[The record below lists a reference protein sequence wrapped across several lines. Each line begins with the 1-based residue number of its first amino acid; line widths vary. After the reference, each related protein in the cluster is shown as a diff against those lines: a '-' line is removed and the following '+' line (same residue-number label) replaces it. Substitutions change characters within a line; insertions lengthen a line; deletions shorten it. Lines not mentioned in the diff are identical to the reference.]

1 MEQRDFGIKVRQL
14 REQKGLLLRQI
25 AAALEVDTA
34 LVSKIERGERK
45 ASKEQIMK
53 IAELLEINPDELLVI
68 WLSFVLLLL
77 RLYGFDLPQ
86 GVSLGLRVSELAP

>member
-1 MEQRDFGIKVRQL
+1 MEQRDLGIKVRQL

-68 WLSFVLLLL
+68 WLSDKIVDMLQEEPLAYKVLKNSEN
-77 RLYGFDLPQ
+77 RLKNK
-86 GVSLGLRVSELAP
+86 

>member
-1 MEQRDFGIKVRQL
+1 MEQRDFGIKIRQL

-45 ASKEQIMK
+45 ASKDQIVK
-53 IAELLEINPDELLVI
+53 LAGLLEINPDELLVL
-68 WLSFVLLLL
+68 WLSDKIVDMLEEEPLAYKALKNSEK
-77 RLYGFDLPQ
+77 RLKNK
-86 GVSLGLRVSELAP
+86 

>member
-53 IAELLEINPDELLVI
+53 IAELLEINPDDLLVI
-68 WLSFVLLLL
+68 WLSDKIVDMLQEEPLAYKVLKNSEN
-77 RLYGFDLPQ
+77 RLKNK
-86 GVSLGLRVSELAP
+86 

>member
-45 ASKEQIMK
+45 ASKEQVMK
-53 IAELLEINPDELLVI
+53 LAELLEINPDELLVI
-68 WLSFVLLLL
+68 WLSDKIVDMLQEEPLAYKVLKNSEK
-77 RLYGFDLPQ
+77 RLKNK
-86 GVSLGLRVSELAP
+86 

>member
-68 WLSFVLLLL
+68 WLSDKIVDMLHEEPLAYKVLKNSEN
-77 RLYGFDLPQ
+77 RLKNK
-86 GVSLGLRVSELAP
+86 

>member
-45 ASKEQIMK
+45 ASKEQIIK

-68 WLSFVLLLL
+68 WLSDKIVDMLQEEPLAYKVLKNSEN
-77 RLYGFDLPQ
+77 RLKNK
-86 GVSLGLRVSELAP
+86 

>member
-45 ASKEQIMK
+45 ASKEQVMK
-53 IAELLEINPDELLVI
+53 LAELLEINPDELLVI
-68 WLSFVLLLL
+68 WFSDKIVDMLQEEPLAYKVLKNSEK
-77 RLYGFDLPQ
+77 RLKNK
-86 GVSLGLRVSELAP
+86 

>member
-68 WLSFVLLLL
+68 WLSDKIVDMLQEEPLAYKVLKN
-77 RLYGFDLPQ
+77 
-86 GVSLGLRVSELAP
+86 SENQLKNK

>member
-68 WLSFVLLLL
+68 WLSDKIVDMLQEEPLAYKVLKNSEN
-77 RLYGFDLPQ
+77 RLKNK
-86 GVSLGLRVSELAP
+86 

>member
-1 MEQRDFGIKVRQL
+1 MEQRDFCIKVRQL

-45 ASKEQIMK
+45 ASKEQVVK
-53 IAELLEINPDELLVI
+53 LAELLEINPDELLVI
-68 WLSFVLLLL
+68 WLSDKIVDMLEEEPLAYKALKNSEK
-77 RLYGFDLPQ
+77 RLKNK
-86 GVSLGLRVSELAP
+86 